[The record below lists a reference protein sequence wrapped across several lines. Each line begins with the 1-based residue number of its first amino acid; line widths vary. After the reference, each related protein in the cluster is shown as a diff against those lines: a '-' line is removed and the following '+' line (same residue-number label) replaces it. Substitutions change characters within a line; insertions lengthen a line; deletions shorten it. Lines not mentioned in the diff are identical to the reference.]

1 METTAKKSGMTLIE
15 LMVSVLIVAILAAG
29 LFAVGGYLDKQ
40 FKIKATEG
48 TMQLL
53 VAALEQYHDFYK
65 EFPYVNSMVTDSNEY
80 PAGCVND
87 GNDIERL
94 YYKLTLAP
102 DAKKILEQINR
113 KYITDLDKD
122 SAGNPIP
129 DKNPEVSDAWGG
141 NFRYIY
147 EKNIN
152 TNFPEIISAG
162 PDKKFGKKTGDPNGL
177 DDISSKKM

>member
-1 METTAKKSGMTLIE
+1 MVKTQQSGMTLIE

-53 VAALEQYHDFYK
+53 VTAIEQYHDFYK
-65 EFPYVNSMVTDSNEY
+65 EFPYVNSTLTGSDEY
-80 PAGCVND
+80 PNNKYDND

-102 DAKKILEQINR
+102 DAKKILDQINR
-113 KYITDLDKD
+113 KYIKSSDD
-122 SAGNPIP
+122 
-129 DKNPEVSDAWGG
+129 DKNPEVVDAWGE

-147 EKNIN
+147 EKKIN

-162 PDKKFGKKTGDPNGL
+162 PDKKFGADDPNGAA